1 MDLEKRKAII
11 ATLDDLLKQAEALKK
26 EYWYLSESLYSIYK
40 QSPEAEKIYG
50 LSSFASALV
59 SHTREAAAAIKSNAE
74 GEQYVKDSVTGWYRA
89 LHFDMSDPLIDLS
102 EDEIDDPVYEAVRF
116 IGSGDTPDR
125 WEVIMLTATHGRE
138 RIIVYSDGASWQQVY
153 NAEKI

>member
-1 MDLEKRKAII
+1 MDQEKRI
-11 ATLDDLLKQAEALKK
+11 ATITTLDELLERAEALQQS
-26 EYWYLSESLYSIYK
+26 YWYLSESLYSIYK
-40 QSPEAEKIYG
+40 ESPETTMVYG

-59 SHTREAAAAIKSNAE
+59 AETRAAAAAIKSNAE

-89 LHFDMSDPLIDLS
+89 LHFDMSDPLVEIP
-102 EDEIDDPVYEAVRF
+102 EDEIEDPVYESIKF
-116 IGSGDTPDR
+116 IGAGDKPNR

-138 RIIVYSDGASWQQVY
+138 RITVDSDGASWQQVY